1 VQSGASLVT
10 ESHFEIVPVQSGA
23 DMRRFIE
30 FPYDLY
36 RNDRFWVAPLRSDEK
51 KLLDTSKH
59 PFWKRAEMHCF
70 LALSDGKVCGRI
82 AAIDDLAHNRA
93 TDERVGTF
101 GFYESIDSE
110 SVAQAL
116 FQSARRWLAERGLTT
131 LRGPLNP
138 SINYECGLLV
148 EGFDSSPCIMMTYN
162 PPFYARLL
170 ESVGLHK
177 AKDLFAYRLKPG
189 ETYEARWARL
199 SRAVKLL
206 SKSSVRIR
214 PMRPDRFEAEVDA
227 VWKLH
232 SSAWRQN
239 WGASPLTREE
249 IQYLARQLK
258 AVLIPDLALIAEIGD
273 QPIGFGLCVPDMNQ
287 PLKHARGSLFPLG
300 LLKILYFK
308 SKITTVRVLAL
319 GVADQYRDLG
329 VGAQL
334 YANLVQKGLKLGYTE
349 AECSWVV
356 EDNAAMN
363 RSLEFLGA
371 ERYKTYR
378 IYESSL

>member
-1 VQSGASLVT
+1 MIT

-36 RNDRFWVAPLRSDEK
+36 RSDRYWVAPLRSDQKE
-51 KLLDTSKH
+51 LFDTSKN

-70 LALSDGKVCGRI
+70 LAVSKGKVCGRI

-93 TDERVGTF
+93 TGESLGTF

-110 SVAQAL
+110 PVAHAL

-131 LRGPLNP
+131 LRGPVNP
-138 SINYECGLLV
+138 AINYECGTLV

-162 PPFYARLL
+162 PPFYDRLL
-170 ESVGLHK
+170 KSVGLQK
-177 AKDLFAYRLKPG
+177 AKDLLAYRLKPG
-189 ETYEARWARL
+189 ETYEVRWARL
-199 SRAVKLL
+199 SRAVRVL
-206 SKSSVRIR
+206 SKPSVQIR
-214 PMRPDRFEAEVDA
+214 PMRLDRFEAEVDA
-227 VWKLH
+227 VWNLH
-232 SSAWRQN
+232 SSAWRRN
-239 WGASPLTREE
+239 WGASPFTREE

-258 AVLIPDLALIAEIGD
+258 AILIPDLALMAEVGD
-273 QPIGFGLCVPDMNQ
+273 QPIAFGLCVPDMNQ
-287 PLKHARGSLFPLG
+287 PLKHAKGSLFPLG
-300 LLKILYFK
+300 LLRILYFK

-329 VGAQL
+329 VAAQL
-334 YANLVQKGLKLGYTE
+334 YASLVQKGLKLGYTE

-356 EDNAAMN
+356 EDNINMI

-378 IYESSL
+378 IYEGSLDHAG